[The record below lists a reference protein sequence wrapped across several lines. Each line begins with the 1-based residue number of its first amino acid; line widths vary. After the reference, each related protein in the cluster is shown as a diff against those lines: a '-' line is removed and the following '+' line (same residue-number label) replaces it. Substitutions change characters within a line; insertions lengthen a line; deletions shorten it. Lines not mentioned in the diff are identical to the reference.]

1 MEPTTRTH
9 IQQISVFIENRP
21 GRVSEV
27 CDLLEEQ
34 GINVRGFMISD
45 TNDYGILRLVV
56 DRPDEALALLNDRGY
71 AAKAKP
77 ILVARLEDRPGNLSR
92 LLDHLSQAGI
102 NVTYSYS
109 LISTFVAICTS
120 DVDEALQPALD
131 AGVDL
136 VTLDDIAPR
145 LG

>member
-1 MEPTTRTH
+1 MEPREH

-21 GRVSEV
+21 GRVSKV

-56 DRPDEALALLNDRGY
+56 DRPDDALTLLNANGY

-77 ILVARLEDRPGNLSR
+77 VLVARLEDRPGNLSR

-109 LISTFVAICTS
+109 LISTFVAICTAN
-120 DVDEALQPALD
+120 VDEALQPALD

-136 VTLDDIAPR
+136 VTIDDIVQKFD
-145 LG
+145 

>member
-1 MEPTTRTH
+1 MEPREF

-21 GRVSEV
+21 GRVSNV
-27 CDLLEEQ
+27 CALLERA

-56 DRPDEALALLNDRGY
+56 DRPDDALDLLGRNGY

-92 LLDHLSQAGI
+92 LLDHLSEAQI

-120 DVDEALQPALD
+120 DIEQALQPALD

-136 VTLDDIAPR
+136 VGLDEIVKALP
-145 LG
+145 

>member
-1 MEPTTRTH
+1 MDSRQH

-21 GRVSEV
+21 GRVSTV
-27 CDLLEEQ
+27 CDLLEQ
-34 GINVRGFMISD
+34 AGVNIRGFMVSD

-56 DRPDEALALLNDRGY
+56 DRPDEALDVLNHNGY
-71 AAKAKP
+71 AAKRKP

-92 LLDHLSQAGI
+92 LLDHLSQANI

-109 LISTFVAICTS
+109 LISTFVAISTS
-120 DVDEALQPALD
+120 NIDEAWQPALD

-136 VTLDDIAPR
+136 VTLDEITQA
-145 LG
+145 LS